1 MIDEEMPY
9 QETLLGINTPNSTL
23 GYIDDLIV
31 FRESTLRV
39 HISNLAGN
47 GGENWKIGFY
57 DEERLFC
64 LAGKTD
70 L

>member
-47 GGENWKIGFY
+47 GGEN
-57 DEERLFC
+57 
-64 LAGKTD
+64 
-70 L
+70 